1 MINFDKTPKDTV
13 MALSQNFPRSFA
25 VDSVDWEAVGL
36 ALGALAI
43 RQARLGLTSG
53 EMAYL
58 LMMYTQPEGSVV
70 VDNQNDRITPNLTA
84 DDIMASLHDKGLV
97 VGEYFDA
104 ENKDILTHYQAHLT
118 DLGLAVCEWLL
129 QTFGYSGQSTTYTP
143 NEIIE
148 ELNTISK

>member
-13 MALSQNFPRSFA
+13 MALSHNFPRSCA
-25 VDSVDWEAVGL
+25 VDSVDWESVGL

-43 RQARLGLTSG
+43 RQARLGLSAG

-58 LMMYTQPEGSVV
+58 LMIYTQPEGSVV
-70 VDNQNDRITPNLTA
+70 IDNQNDIITPNLTA

-104 ENKDILTHYQAHLT
+104 ENKGNRAHLT

-129 QTFGYSGQSTTYTP
+129 QTFGFSGQSTTYTP
-143 NEIIE
+143 NDIME
-148 ELNTISK
+148 ELNTIAK

>member
-1 MINFDKTPKDTV
+1 MINFDKTPKDTAK
-13 MALSQNFPRSFA
+13 ALSHNFPRSFA
-25 VDSVDWEAVGL
+25 VDSVDWESVGL
-36 ALGALAI
+36 SLGALAI
-43 RQARLGLTSG
+43 RQARLGLSAW

-58 LMMYTQPEGSVV
+58 LMIYTQPEGSVV
-70 VDNQNDRITPNLTA
+70 IDNQNDIITPNLTA

-104 ENKDILTHYQAHLT
+104 ENKDSRAHLT

-148 ELNTISK
+148 ELNTIDK

>member
-1 MINFDKTPKDTV
+1 MINFDKTPKDTA
-13 MALSQNFPRSFA
+13 MALSQNFPRSYA

-43 RQARLGLTSG
+43 RQARLGLRAG

-58 LMMYTQPEGSVV
+58 MLMHMYPEGSIV
-70 VDNQNDRITPNLTA
+70 VDNQNNRITPNQT
-84 DDIMASLHDKGLV
+84 DEDILLSLYNKGLV
-97 VGEYFDA
+97 TGEYFNS
-104 ENKDILTHYQAHLT
+104 ENKDNPPHLT

-148 ELNTISK
+148 ELNTIAK